1 MELENYIQTIDGKT
15 PVGPNYF
22 PARGSRKFIVGVD
35 LGQSSDPT
43 AICVLEHA
51 KVPSRNWK
59 VQERAGAPR
68 IKRQQLERGSKS
80 GICSACRSA
89 CPIRMY
95 AKTSRTFWRGLRSA
109 ARLIWSLTKPA
120 SDAR

>member
-68 IKRQQLERGSKS
+68 IKRQQLEQRFDVRHLQRLPLGMSYPDVCQDVAASSGAASALRRGS
-80 GICSACRSA
+80 I
-89 CPIRMY
+89 
-95 AKTSRTFWRGLRSA
+95 LVV
-109 ARLIWSLTKPA
+109 
-120 SDAR
+120 